1 MDLKI
6 EQARRAELES
16 LVALLADDGLGAGR
30 EDPLKTEAYASA
42 FEAIEEDPN
51 QSLLV
56 ARLGSSVVGLL
67 QLTFIPGLTYTGG
80 WRAQIEGVRVA
91 RRARGGG
98 IGQALVQAAIDRASR
113 RGCCLVQLT
122 TDVRR
127 PEALAFYEGLGFQP
141 SHVGLK
147 LRLQDGA

>member
-1 MDLKI
+1 
-6 EQARRAELES
+6 
-16 LVALLADDGLGAGR
+16 LLADDGLGAGR
-30 EDPLKTEAYASA
+30 EDPLKCEAYASA

-98 IGQALVQAAIDRASR
+98 VGQALVQAAIDRASR

-122 TDVRR
+122 TDARR

-147 LRLQDGA
+147 LRLEDEA